1 MFSLTSV
8 LQQPL
13 PTYEHKNK
21 DIKTLVMISLT
32 RHWRVVAQSA
42 WTIMSKQ
49 PVCTSSYAMVR
60 ALEELEKN
68 PYFEKYAGKI
78 AKVQRESPEE
88 FLSKFAKSRTVKES
102 KSGGPGFTEK
112 AKVSKDSLPK
122 DAFAPQKKLDSI
134 LKIDL
139 LKDKTNEELKYIWTE
154 HFRNKD
160 AVSGIIPA
168 DTYCKLY
175 ETGAKYTT
183 FLFPLPRNEGYE
195 FIVAQFAA
203 HEVHFTP
210 LINYQAY
217 KENAPECLTI
227 VHYPDLKEERGIV
240 FMQGE
245 YDKNIINA
253 FEAQFLVN
261 QLQLYYGGNDKVKKE
276 ILERF
281 HHMPDQFK
289 HTELIN
295 QLESLDLS
303 SLSIQDKPKKHEKPA
318 E

>member
-1 MFSLTSV
+1 
-8 LQQPL
+8 
-13 PTYEHKNK
+13 
-21 DIKTLVMISLT
+21 MISLT

-88 FLSKFAKSRTVKES
+88 FLSKFAKSKTVKES

-168 DTYCKLY
+168 DTYWKLY

-183 FLFPLPRNEGYE
+183 
-195 FIVAQFAA
+195 
-203 HEVHFTP
+203 
-210 LINYQAY
+210 AY